1 MEGAMRCESRVG
13 LFLLAFVALSA
24 ARPAGAAG
32 PPARKLLDARQR
44 EAVLRLIKAV
54 DTAQETDVASDEALA
69 WDGHILKSG
78 DQTAYVPFRLTYKGA
93 AEGFTSAVIY
103 VRAVTRRDGMRA
115 SEEHSFL
122 RDWLVRGNDVPSR
135 MGETIYVGPG
145 EMPVGGPAAGSGRRS
160 IAAPAEA
167 LAVLALQQRAFD
179 KQKAAA
185 AEAKKQ
191 AETKAR
197 DPFRFAFEDYY
208 LADTKSARDA
218 GARVYERAMTL
229 PPGEYDIFVGLL
241 DRAHAKT
248 SSPAILKRTLV
259 VPDFWDD
266 RLAVSSLILAK
277 AVTPLKGP
285 LPAAQQVEHPY
296 TLGQTEVVPVVTPS
310 FSPDEA
316 LSVVFQVSNYGA
328 PDADLTIDYAFF
340 RTDGPRRLFNR
351 TDAQQLSDDDLPP
364 PGAWDTQAFA
374 MQTVPLRSFP
384 PGRYELEVIVK
395 DRLTRATATGTVAFS
410 VASEVR

>member
-1 MEGAMRCESRVG
+1 MRCHSRVG
-13 LFLLAFVALSA
+13 LFVLALLAFSPIH
-24 ARPAGAAG
+24 PAGAAG
-32 PPARKLLDARQR
+32 PPPRKPLDARQR
-44 EAVLRLIKAV
+44 EAVLLLINAV
-54 DTAQETDVASDEALA
+54 DAAQEADAASDEALT
-69 WDGHILKSG
+69 WDGHVLKSG
-78 DQTAYVPFRLTYKGA
+78 DQTAYVPFRLTLTRA
-93 AEGFTSAVIY
+93 AEGFTSAVMY

-122 RDWLVRGNDVPSR
+122 RDWLARGGDVPRR
-135 MGETIYVGPG
+135 MGETVYVGPG
-145 EMPVGGPAAGSGRRS
+145 ELPVGGPAAGSSRRS

-167 LAVLALQQRAFD
+167 LAILALQQREFD

-185 AEAKKQ
+185 AEAKKK
-191 AETKAR
+191 AESRER

-208 LADTKSARDA
+208 LVDAKSRAA

-229 PPGEYDIFVGLL
+229 PPGEYDLFVGLL
-241 DRAHAKT
+241 DRARAKT

-296 TLGQTEVVPVVTPS
+296 TLGQTEVVPVTAPS
-310 FSPDEA
+310 FTTAEA

-340 RTDGPRRLFNR
+340 SMDGTRRLFNR
-351 TDAQQLSDDDLPP
+351 TDPQRLSDEDLPK

-374 MQTVPLRSFP
+374 MQTVSLRSFP

-395 DRLTRATATGTVAFS
+395 DRLTRGTATGTVAFS